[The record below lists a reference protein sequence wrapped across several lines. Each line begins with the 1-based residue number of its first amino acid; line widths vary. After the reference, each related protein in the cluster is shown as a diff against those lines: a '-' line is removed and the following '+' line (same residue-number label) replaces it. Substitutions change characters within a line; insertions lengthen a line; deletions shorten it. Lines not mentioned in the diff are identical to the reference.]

1 MEGPELAQMSEL
13 GCLKHQLTLVF
24 SSLSLNCGKLDLKA
38 IALKARNAEYN
49 PRRLPAEIMRIRE
62 PKTTALIF
70 ATGKIV
76 CTGTIRSQQRE
87 NTLELYKSQVILE
100 FKFKDFKIQNIVASC
115 DVRFPI
121 RLEGLAMAHS
131 SFSSYEPEIFPGLVY
146 RMKKPKIVLL
156 VFASGKIV
164 ITGAKVR
171 DDLYAAFDNIYPV
184 LTQFTKK
191 SLAMS

>member
-1 MEGPELAQMSEL
+1 MADHSSAIIP
-13 GCLKHQLTLVF
+13 TLQNVVGT
-24 SSLSLNCGKLDLKA
+24 LSLNCGKLDLKA

-49 PRRLPAEIMRIRE
+49 PRRLPAVIMRIRE

-76 CTGTIRSQQRE
+76 CTGAKSE
-87 NTLELYKSQVILE
+87 NNSKLAARKYARIVQKLGYPGV
-100 FKFKDFKIQNIVASC
+100 KFKDFKIQNIVASC

-121 RLEGLAMAHS
+121 RLEGLAIAHS

-171 DDLYAAFDNIYPV
+171 DDIYAAFDNIYPV

-191 SLAMS
+191 SLAMC